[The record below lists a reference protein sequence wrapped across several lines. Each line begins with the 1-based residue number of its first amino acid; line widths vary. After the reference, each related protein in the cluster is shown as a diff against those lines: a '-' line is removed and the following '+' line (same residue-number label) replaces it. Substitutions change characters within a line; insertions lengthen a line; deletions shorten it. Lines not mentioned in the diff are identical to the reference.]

1 MVASIGTRISSV
13 VGSSPTSIGGE
24 SHARD
29 GCSDRRHVDLRA
41 GTGDPQ
47 GDAARRRGRVD
58 VDPLALADERGL
70 VEHDRCRVAIVDR
83 QLDLRDAPLPVD
95 RVGLAQGQMVDRFA
109 HVEHDRLVEHRA
121 PIGDGPARGRVTVD
135 CHDGTVFGQV
145 GERFAVGAGGG
156 GDRPVLDRDRLGVGI
171 VVGEHG
177 QPLVAALVAQ
187 HAHIVARLGVA
198 GHVLRAAPVVRSVT
212 VRVGDDHP
220 RRVRDRIAEPVS
232 AGPVISG
239 RVTAERGAVQDQFR
253 TVDHA
258 RAGGVDEPVA
268 AAGQHDHVVLR
279 PDRRHRCVDADQR
292 HRGER
297 FTDAGVTDRLFVDDR
312 NDADVRCR
320 LAEPLGR
327 EQVGA
332 RGTGAGEQVVDDLGP
347 GEAEA
352 VERHVVG
359 HPDRVDAEQAG
370 NRCDRVDVDH
380 TVLEAVVQGE
390 HEVHRRRAAERQQVA
405 GQ

>member
-1 MVASIGTRISSV
+1 MASASVIAVVASIGTRISSV
-13 VGSSPTSIGGE
+13 VGSSPTSIV
-24 SHARD
+24 ANPTPPT
-29 GCSDRRHVDLRA
+29 A
-41 GTGDPQ
+41 APIGDTSISVPVPVIRSVIRL
-47 GDAARRRGRVD
+47 AAVVGSMSIRWPSPTSED
-58 VDPLALADERGL
+58 SSSTTE
-70 VEHDRCRVAIVDR
+70 CRVAIVDR

-198 GHVLRAAPVVRSVT
+198 RHVLRAAPVVRTVT

-268 AAGQHDHVVLR
+268 AARQHDHVVLR

-297 FTDAGVTDRLFVDDR
+297 FTDAGVADRLFVDDR
-312 NDADVRCR
+312 NRRRCSV
-320 LAEPLGR
+320 P
-327 EQVGA
+327 A
-332 RGTGAGEQVVDDLGP
+332 RRTARPGAGRRP
-347 GEAEA
+347 
-352 VERHVVG
+352 
-359 HPDRVDAEQAG
+359 P
-370 NRCDRVDVDH
+370 
-380 TVLEAVVQGE
+380 
-390 HEVHRRRAAERQQVA
+390 HRRR
-405 GQ
+405 